1 MVSFISTCRRN
12 CCFVAT
18 ATVEPCAEDGHQRDH
33 VLGQFLFEGLF
44 GRRHQDL
51 HLRSNEPTQIADQ
64 VNPETQQAVFVSHDP
79 CRHFAAKQ
87 FFEQRPQSGL
97 FESSIRCRCR
107 LKLRH
112 NRRYA
117 IGLFGVAGLLSD
129 RGRRL
134 GHKPRSCALSSP
146 HGHPA
151 RIVDDRPKSVLRR
164 RQDRTLPIDEWCW
177 EIHHEVLP
185 VVQRYRT
192 S

>member
-51 HLRSNEPTQIADQ
+51 HLRSNEPTQIAHQ

-79 CRHFAAKQ
+79 C
-87 FFEQRPQSGL
+87 
-97 FESSIRCRCR
+97 C

-112 NRRYA
+112 NRGYA

-129 RGRRL
+129 RGRRI
-134 GHKPRSCALSSP
+134 GHNPRSCALSSP

-164 RQDRTLPIDEWCW
+164 RQDPTLPIDEWCW